1 MVLAG
6 NWLEGNLGKKNIFHG
21 EIEQEDGQT
30 ITNIDNVPKQDN
42 STKQE
47 GSVIPNLAKQQK
59 QDSEKKVHNFE
70 GSPKCN
76 ESSHGLAKDNCKEE
90 NPRESQ
96 GGRNDSE
103 ALIIN
108 ASADCNSFFSSEDH
122 SPSLALPPEDQSL
135 AEYNDRYLP
144 IANLDNL
151 DNQQYSPDHSCDNQQ
166 HPPGRTLGQ
175 QVARC
180 HLTRSMYNF

>member
-21 EIEQEDGQT
+21 ENEQEDGQT
-30 ITNIDNVPKQDN
+30 ISDIDNLPKQDP

-76 ESSHGLAKDNCKEE
+76 ESSHGLANENCKEE

-103 ALIIN
+103 ALTIN
-108 ASADCNSFFSSEDH
+108 ASADCNSFFSSEDQR
-122 SPSLALPPEDQSL
+122 S

-144 IANLDNL
+144 IANLDNHH
-151 DNQQYSPDHSCDNQQ
+151 YSPDHSCDNQQ
-166 HPPGRTLGQ
+166 HPPARSLGQ

-180 HLTRSMYNF
+180 DLG

>member
-21 EIEQEDGQT
+21 ENEHEDGQT
-30 ITNIDNVPKQDN
+30 IRDIDNVAKQDP
-42 STKQE
+42 STEQE
-47 GSVIPNLAKQQK
+47 GSIIPNLAKQQK
-59 QDSEKKVHNFE
+59 QDSERKFHNFE

-76 ESSHGLAKDNCKEE
+76 ESSHGLANENCKEE
-90 NPRESQ
+90 NPRENQ

-103 ALIIN
+103 SLTIN

-122 SPSLALPPEDQSL
+122 SPSLALPPEDQSS

-144 IANLDNL
+144 IGNLENL
-151 DNQQYSPDHSCDNQQ
+151 DNQHYSPDHSCDNHQQ
-166 HPPGRTLGQ
+166 PPALTLGQ

-180 HLTRSMYNF
+180 NLG